1 MKTRYLEVT
10 YRKGRPMAAYLYL
23 PRISGAKSART
34 ERMGTGILVD
44 FSAEGTPIGVEITAP
59 QLVTVEDINRV
70 LEQVGQPRLD
80 AGEWAP
86 IAA

>member
-1 MKTRYLEVT
+1 
-10 YRKGRPMAAYLYL
+10 MAAYLYL

-34 ERMGTGILVD
+34 ERMGKGILVD

-70 LEQVGQPRLD
+70 LELVGQPRLD